1 MLAPL
6 DGVLGAPAAGHPLY
20 HLRTLSY
27 SRPMVIVG
35 PVLDTVAISRAI
47 VGTSCKELG
56 RHVNMGLLCP
66 FTVSGKGPPLCLLGC
81 NTVEQ

>member
-1 MLAPL
+1 
-6 DGVLGAPAAGHPLY
+6 
-20 HLRTLSY
+20 
-27 SRPMVIVG
+27 MVIVG